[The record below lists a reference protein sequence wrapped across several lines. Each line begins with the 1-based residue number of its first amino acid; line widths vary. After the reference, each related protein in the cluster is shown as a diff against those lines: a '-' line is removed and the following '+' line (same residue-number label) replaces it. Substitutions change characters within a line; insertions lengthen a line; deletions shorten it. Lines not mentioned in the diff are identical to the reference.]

1 MFHKSKQDIKLYR
14 WCSSSCGDWILP
26 PSDYVRLRL
35 YFPFQVYYSFFVL
48 CFLSGFQ
55 SLSILH
61 QQDSNTLHLSTI
73 ITTLL
78 AFVAWK
84 CHHMTW
90 TLIPYQLLF
99 LRSAIDSENVFFEIW
114 WNLAYFWDLL
124 LILRMFSLRYDG
136 ISLPCWL
143 SHSSQDIT
151 PVLFCC
157 LLSYFWN
164 QNLYFCPTH
173 L

>member
-61 QQDSNTLHLSTI
+61 QQESNTLHLSTI

-90 TLIPYQLLF
+90 TLIQYQLLF
-99 LRSAIDSENVFFEIW
+99 LRSAIGSENVFFEIW
-114 WNLAYFWDLL
+114 WNLASLLTFSQLTRYNPSPLL
-124 LILRMFSLRYDG
+124 LFTILFLKPKF
-136 ISLPCWL
+136 I
-143 SHSSQDIT
+143 
-151 PVLFCC
+151 
-157 LLSYFWN
+157 LLSYTSIIFKG
-164 QNLYFCPTH
+164 
-173 L
+173 

>member
-1 MFHKSKQDIKLYR
+1 MFLFLR
-14 WCSSSCGDWILP
+14 WLNFT

-114 WNLAYFWDLL
+114 WNLASLLTFSQLTRYNPSPLL
-124 LILRMFSLRYDG
+124 LLTILFLKPKF
-136 ISLPCWL
+136 I
-143 SHSSQDIT
+143 
-151 PVLFCC
+151 
-157 LLSYFWN
+157 LLSYTSIIFKG
-164 QNLYFCPTH
+164 
-173 L
+173 